1 MLKTNDDLLKSLKT
15 YFGFDQFRGQQ
26 VAIIESILNNQ
37 DTFVIMPT
45 GGGKSLCYQLPAL
58 VSEGTAIVISPLIAL
73 MKNQVDL
80 IRSYSSVDNIAHFL
94 NSSLNKAQIKLVKD
108 DLTNGYTKI
117 LYVAPESLVKEENI
131 EFLKSIPISFVAV
144 DEAHCISEWGHDFR
158 PEYRKIKKMIFS
170 INDTIPIL
178 ALTATATP
186 KVQTDIMKTLNMKSP
201 NIFKDSFM
209 RHNLYYE
216 LRTKSNK
223 EAAQK
228 EIVKYIKKEAG
239 KSGIIYCLSRKST
252 EAIAEVLVVN
262 GIKAAPYHAGLE
274 AHKRSE
280 NQDKFLMED
289 LDVIV
294 ATIAFGMG
302 IDKPDVRFVI
312 HYDVPKSL
320 ENYYQETGRAGRD
333 GLEGNCVT
341 FYSPKDM
348 DKMEKLLRD
357 KPVAEKEIGMQHL
370 AEMEAYSVSSD
381 CRKKFVL
388 QYFGETME
396 GDQCNGMCDNCR
408 NPKPKINATQDV
420 KMLLSLIQ
428 TINEQHAF
436 PHLLNILIGK
446 LSNDVKSFSH
456 DKLAAFGADK
466 EHDLLYLESVYRKA
480 ILEGLIIKDIEQ
492 YGILKLTAKG
502 KEFIQNP
509 QNIEVSVHHVFEI
522 NDDDDDSNNNKSNA
536 LDDRLFN
543 LLKSI
548 RQQEAKRKK
557 VMPWVI
563 FMDPSLEEMAT
574 LYPITT
580 DELSKIS
587 GVSSS
592 KALKFGKPFVEA
604 IAQYVE
610 ENDIDRAD
618 DFSGIKN
625 VANKLSNKISIIS
638 LIDKKIPLGDI
649 AKSRKIPLDDLIHD
663 LESIVQSGTKVNIK
677 YHLEDEVDEDIQEI
691 IFEYFAE
698 ANTDCPDAAYKA
710 LKGEDVEMEEIR
722 LCRITY
728 ISENAL

>member
-1 MLKTNDDLLKSLKT
+1 MLKTHDDLLKSLKT

-26 VAIIESILNNQ
+26 LSIIESILNNQ

-94 NSSLNKAQIKLVKD
+94 NSSLNKAQIKAVKD
-108 DLTNGYTKI
+108 DLTNGFTKI

-158 PEYRKIKKMIFS
+158 PEYRKIRKMINS
-170 INDTIPIL
+170 INENIPIL

-186 KVQTDIMKTLNMKSP
+186 KVQTDIMKTLNMKAP
-201 NIFKDSFM
+201 NIYKDSFM

-216 LRTKSNK
+216 MRSKINK
-223 EAAQK
+223 ESAQK

-252 EAIAEVLVVN
+252 EAVAEFLTVN

-274 AHKRSE
+274 GSKRNE
-280 NQDKFLMED
+280 HQDKFLMEEI
-289 LDVIV
+289 DVIV

-333 GLEGNCVT
+333 GLEGNCIT
-341 FYSPKDM
+341 FFSPKDI

-357 KPVAEKEIGMQHL
+357 KPVAEKEIGTQHL

-388 QYFGETME
+388 QYFGENMV
-396 GDQCNGMCDNCR
+396 GDQCKGMCDNCK
-408 NPKPKINATQDV
+408 NPKPKINATKEVQV
-420 KMLLSLIQ
+420 LLELIH

-446 LSNDVKSFSH
+446 LSNDVKSFNH
-456 DKLAAFGADK
+456 DKLASFGAGK
-466 EHDLLYLESVYRKA
+466 ENDLLFWESVYRKA
-480 ILEGLIIKDIEQ
+480 LLEGLIIKDIEQ

-502 KEFIQNP
+502 KDFIKNP
-509 QNIEVSVHHVFEI
+509 QHIDISIHHVFET
-522 NDDDDDSNNNKSNA
+522 NEDDDEVSSNKSQA
-536 LDDRLFN
+536 LDENLFN

-574 LYPITT
+574 LYPITI

-587 GVSSS
+587 GVSSG
-592 KALKFGKPFVEA
+592 KAMKFGKPFVEA
-604 IAQYVE
+604 IEKYVE
-610 ENDIDRAD
+610 ENDIDRAE
-618 DFSGIKN
+618 DFSGVKN

-698 ANTDCPDAAYKA
+698 ANTDSPEAAFKA
-710 LKGEDVEMEEIR
+710 LKDDDVEMEEIR